1 VLLPRAHIDCGEAHI
16 GYLPSCGA
24 DGSCGAR
31 RRATLILNPNGGFLQ
46 NGVTNG
52 NGGGRVKSTNLREPM
67 AGHSAVIAQLGAAIQ
82 AHSLGALLVDVD
94 SLTATLDHNFTPCWI

>member
-1 VLLPRAHIDCGEAHI
+1 MGRAVPGAEPPS
-16 GYLPSCGA
+16 YLIQMVAFFRMASPMK
-24 DGSCGAR
+24 
-31 RRATLILNPNGGFLQ
+31 T
-46 NGVTNG
+46 
-52 NGGGRVKSTNLREPM
+52 GGGRVMSTNLRAPM